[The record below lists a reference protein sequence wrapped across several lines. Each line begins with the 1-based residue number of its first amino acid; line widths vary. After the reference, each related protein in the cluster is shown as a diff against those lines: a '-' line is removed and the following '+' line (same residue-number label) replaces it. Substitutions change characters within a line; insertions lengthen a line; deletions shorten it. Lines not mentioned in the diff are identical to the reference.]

1 MMLRPPTG
9 SENSVLPHFALQH
22 PVTFRRVVKR
32 NFSQKDDTI
41 LETITV
47 GQTLSVGVNGWVG
60 VVQASSGLPPPS
72 DQGRFQEA
80 VIVIGLKRVTVPNWA
95 PPLENFVAIEPES
108 LKLAVET
115 LELWWSFK
123 TYYSTIRHK

>member
-1 MMLRPPTG
+1 MFRH
-9 SENSVLPHFALQH
+9 LPASRHQ
-22 PVTFRRVVKR
+22 VTE
-32 NFSQKDDTI
+32 D
-41 LETITV
+41 
-47 GQTLSVGVNGWVG
+47 
-60 VVQASSGLPPPS
+60 AS
-72 DQGRFQEA
+72 QEA